1 MPRPPR
7 RCDDRGTTTS
17 EYAVG
22 TLGAATCGAVLLSLA
37 RSDWFPDLLEEL
49 LRGALE
55 PFTLVELLRDR
66 FGGFPRL
73 GHR

>member
-7 RCDDRGTTTS
+7 RRDDCGTTTA

-22 TLGAATCGAVLLSLA
+22 TLGAATCGAVLISIA
-37 RSDWFPDLLEEL
+37 SSAWFPDLLEQL

-55 PFTLVELLRDR
+55 PFTLVEVLRDR
-66 FGGFPRL
+66 LGGFPRL